1 MERIVSKGK
10 VKEYNLDRGYGTVI
24 DVDTGQQLTVYA
36 NYINLKKNE
45 ILKENQEVKY
55 EIENH
60 RGGDWAVNVRIL

>member
-1 MERIVSKGK
+1 MSKGK
-10 VKEYNLDRGYGTVI
+10 VKEYNLDSGYGTVI
-24 DVDTGQQLTVYA
+24 DFDTGQQLTVYA

-45 ILKENQEVKY
+45 ILKENQEVEY

>member
-1 MERIVSKGK
+1 MSKGK
-10 VKEYNLDRGYGTVI
+10 VKEYNSDRGCGDII
-24 DVDTGQQLTVYA
+24 DFETGRQLTVYG

-45 ILKENQEVKY
+45 ILKENQEVEY